1 MVAGDSWHS
10 ILACSSTDLVPGVLH
25 YYDDYALSAN
35 GWLFVD
41 SNSYIDFRIVGRIAS
56 RSMIKIMKS
65 SDGKKYAI
73 L

>member
-1 MVAGDSWHS
+1 MTLGTAYLS
-10 ILACSSTDLVPGVLH
+10 AATDLVPGVLH
-25 YYDDYALSAN
+25 YYDDYVLSAN

-65 SDGKKYAI
+65 LDGKKYAI